1 MDVISWARHCSV
13 VASAI
18 EFIRV
23 NAKQQ
28 PTLESVAEAVHMSP
42 FHLQRVFSEWAGM
55 SPKRFLL
62 ATISAF
68 ELRLQRPRR
77 SDPDQLRNSLDL
89 V

>member
-1 MDVISWARHCSV
+1 MGATLSV

-23 NAKQQ
+23 NAKPQ
-28 PTLESVAEAVHMSP
+28 PTLESVTEAVHMSP
-42 FHLQRVFSEWAGM
+42 FHLQRVFSEWVGM

-62 ATISAF
+62 ATISAI

-77 SDPDQLRNSLDL
+77 SDSGRQRNPLYL